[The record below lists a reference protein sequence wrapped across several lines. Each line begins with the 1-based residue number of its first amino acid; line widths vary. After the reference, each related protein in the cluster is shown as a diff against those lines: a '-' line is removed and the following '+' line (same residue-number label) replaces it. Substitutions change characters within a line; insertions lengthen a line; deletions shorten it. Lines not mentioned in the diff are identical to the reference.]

1 MFSCTQCAKRF
12 GSERAL
18 KDHMRKKNTIVKAIP
33 MRSYSDVVNV
43 MRALQ
48 LAPTY

>member
-1 MFSCTQCAKRF
+1 MFSCTKCAKLF

-18 KDHMRKKNTIVKAIP
+18 KDHMRKNTIVKAIP